1 MFTTED
7 KSQLLGDNTNS
18 ADDVAGKFGLHTTAA
33 SVLSNFLM
41 VGDVINDL
49 CRS

>member
-18 ADDVAGKFGLHTTAA
+18 AGKFGLHTTAA